1 MKEKKGDAIKSSY
14 NLLHVLTLNGRNGE
28 YGGPVRV
35 AREISKEFS
44 RRGKKV
50 QIFSGAIL
58 GSEPTSDSSSIES
71 FVFVK
76 PIVKALPLSSLWSF
90 KVIPILWKKIDESEI
105 IHIHFAR
112 DLIPITAAMICL
124 IQRKPYVTQTH
135 GMIVSDGRLLTRFID
150 SIFTK
155 PLLNRSD
162 MTLVLTE
169 IEFAQLKKLKIKA
182 RFEILPN
189 GIHVKPM
196 YHLQKNGEVK
206 KIVFCS
212 RLQKRKGI
220 DIFIALAEY
229 FEPTSSEYIFEIY
242 GPDGGELQ
250 STLETIKTK
259 NLKNIRYRGSLSP
272 EEVSGVLKECDLL
285 VLPSKDEP
293 FPMVV
298 LESLSVGTPVLVMPS
313 CGLAIELWQYAP
325 EFVAVEES
333 FDGLISGIE
342 AIKNRTRINKE
353 VGELIRFC
361 ENTFGISK
369 VADKLEAIYRKVEK
383 DG

>member
-1 MKEKKGDAIKSSY
+1 M
-14 NLLHVLTLNGRNGE
+14 NGRNGE

-44 RRGKKV
+44 KRGYEV

-71 FVFVK
+71 FVLVK
-76 PIVKALPLSSLWSF
+76 PIVKALPVSSLWSF
-90 KVIPILWKKIDESEI
+90 KVIPLLWKKIHESEI

-112 DLIPITAAMICL
+112 DLIPITAAIICL
-124 IQRKPYVTQTH
+124 FQRKPYVAQTH
-135 GMIVSDGRLLTRFID
+135 GMIVSDSRLSTRFID

-155 PLLNRSD
+155 PLLNRSEI
-162 MTLVLTE
+162 TLVLTE
-169 IEFAQLKKLKIKA
+169 IEFAQLEEVKIASK
-182 RFEILPN
+182 FEILPN
-189 GIHVKPM
+189 GIDVKPV
-196 YHLQKNGEVK
+196 YQHQNNHEVK

-220 DIFIALAEY
+220 DKFIALAEH
-229 FEPTSSEYIFEIY
+229 FESFSSEYIFEIY

-250 STLETIKTK
+250 VTLETIRTK
-259 NLKNIRYRGSLSP
+259 NLKNILYKGSLSP
-272 EEVSGVLKECDLL
+272 EEVSVVLKESDLL

-293 FPMVV
+293 FPMIV

-313 CGLAIELWQYAP
+313 CGLANDLRRYAA
-325 EFVAVEES
+325 ECVAADES
-333 FDGLISGIE
+333 LDGLISGIE
-342 AIKNRTRINKE
+342 ALKNRTRFNKE
-353 VGELIRFC
+353 VGELMRFC

-369 VADKLEAIYRKVEK
+369 VADRLEAIYRKAEK